1 MAKNKYRP
9 EANRTPVKPE
19 PTAVVKPADET
30 PTSTEETTTQAGSV
44 FDEVQAFLAQRAELT
59 RKLAEEI
66 EATEKKLAEL
76 KRTAALLA
84 PQAARPATKDKKAKK
99 TSKPKAVDSREATAT
114 ETTPAEATE

>member
-19 PTAVVKPADET
+19 PIAAAKPAEET
-30 PTSTEETTTQAGSV
+30 PASTEETTTQAGSV

-84 PQAARPATKDKKAKK
+84 PQAARAATKEKKAKK
-99 TSKPKAVDSREATAT
+99 VSKPKAAERQDEPAT
-114 ETTPAEATE
+114 EATPAEVSE

>member
-9 EANRTPVKPE
+9 EATRTPVRPE
-19 PTAVVKPADET
+19 PIAAPKAADDT
-30 PTSTEETTTQAGSV
+30 PPSTEATTTQAGSV
-44 FDEVQAFLAQRAELT
+44 FDEVQAFLAQRTELT
-59 RKLAEEI
+59 KKLAEEI

-84 PQAARPATKDKKAKK
+84 PQAARATTKEKKAKK
-99 TSKPKAVDSREATAT
+99 VSKPKPNESREAPAT